1 MCSGSA
7 QGSDHTSAGKQEKVN
22 HFPKSPQLLTIL
34 FWDIPQ
40 GQSRYPARKDHFVLF
55 IKQSCCQILPIC
67 HYLLPLP
74 QWSLKKRWRLYP
86 TRSLMMPLLRC
97 VGVVLG
103 SLQIFFLSSTWLYLQ
118 LGSVVLVSCWEQP
131 WQGSA
136 SFSWVIWWFAK
147 KQPVAIAA
155 RNLSKARVFPFKTT
169 FAAIY
174 QSSDYLGIYLAYP
187 SLK

>member
-22 HFPKSPQLLTIL
+22 HFPKSPQLLTVL

-74 QWSLKKRWRLYP
+74 PWSLKKRWRLYP

-103 SLQIFFLSSTWLYLQ
+103 SLQIFFFPLPDYI
-118 LGSVVLVSCWEQP
+118 
-131 WQGSA
+131 
-136 SFSWVIWWFAK
+136 FSWVQQF
-147 KQPVAIAA
+147 
-155 RNLSKARVFPFKTT
+155 LSPAENSLGKALHPFPE
-169 FAAIY
+169 
-174 QSSDYLGIYLAYP
+174 SSGGLPKSSP
-187 SLK
+187 SP

>member
-40 GQSRYPARKDHFVLF
+40 GQSRYPARKDNFVLF

-103 SLQIFFLSSTWLYLQ
+103 SLQIFFSFLYLTIS
-118 LGSVVLVSCWEQP
+118 SVGFSSSCLLLRTALARLCILFLSHLVVCQ
-131 WQGSA
+131 
-136 SFSWVIWWFAK
+136 K
-147 KQPVAIAA
+147 AA
-155 RNLSKARVFPFKTT
+155 RRH
-169 FAAIY
+169 
-174 QSSDYLGIYLAYP
+174 SSQKP
-187 SLK
+187 